1 MKLNFIRLQN
11 FRNVE
16 FAEVKFDSNSI
27 WIYGNNAQGKTN
39 LLEAIGMLNALR
51 SFRTSATDIL
61 IRQGT
66 KQANILVSAESE
78 LFGEC
83 IVELNLA
90 QTKSIF
96 IDGEKISKL
105 GDFLGK
111 FPVLAITNEDPKLLR
126 GAPEVR
132 RKDMDMFI
140 SSIDSQYFEDLRRYH
155 KALSQRNAL
164 LRDTSNDSQLF
175 NAFEFEMATSADSVL
190 QKRKLY
196 LDELAKIATEK
207 YAILS
212 AESNECAEINLKPNC
227 DANSVQEFQQL
238 WLKNRHSDIEKHT
251 TQKGIHRDDYKI
263 FIIGKDAKL
272 YASEGQQK
280 SAAIAIRLA
289 QFEMLKKYLKTEPI
303 ILCDDILGELDA
315 SRRTRFW
322 DSTSNSAQIIATA
335 TEPPA
340 TNSQRK
346 WKTINAI
353 NGSFK

>member
-11 FRNVE
+11 FRNIE
-16 FAEVKFDSNSI
+16 FAEVEFGSSSV
-27 WIYGNNAQGKTN
+27 WIHGNNAQGKTN
-39 LLEAIGMLNALR
+39 LLEAIGLLNAIR
-51 SFRTSATDIL
+51 SFRTSASDVL
-61 IRQGT
+61 IREGA
-66 KQANILVSAESE
+66 KQANILASLESE

-83 IVELNLA
+83 TIELSIA
-90 QTKSIF
+90 QTKNIS

-126 GAPEVR
+126 GSPEVR

-140 SSIDSQYFEDLRRYH
+140 SSIDSQYFEHLRRYH
-155 KALSQRNAL
+155 KALSQRNVL
-164 LRDTSNDSQLF
+164 LRDTSNDSNLF
-175 NAFEFEMATSADSVL
+175 EAFELEMATSADVVL
-190 QKRKLY
+190 QKRKFY
-196 LDELAKIATEK
+196 LNELAQIATDK

-212 AESNECAEINLKPNC
+212 AESEESAEINLKPNC

-238 WLKNRHSDIEKHT
+238 WQKNRHSDAEKRT

-263 FIIGKDAKL
+263 LILNKDAKL

-280 SAAIAIRLA
+280 SASIAIRLA
-289 QFEMLKKYLKTEPI
+289 QFEMQKKYLQTEPI

-322 DSTSNSAQIIATA
+322 NCTSNTAQIIATA
-335 TEPPA
+335 TEPP
-340 TNSQRK
+340 TTKSLRE
-346 WKTINAI
+346 WKIINAI